1 LVQVVLVQDIFPQ
14 HLAVTVQIQVYGV
27 QHHSHQYGQTVVVEV
42 EQQEQVVTVEMLV
55 CLEVLVEVVLEVVL
69 LLLLAV

>member
-1 LVQVVLVQDIFPQ
+1 
-14 HLAVTVQIQVYGV
+14 
-27 QHHSHQYGQTVVVEV
+27 VVVEV